1 MSDVLSTTVQAQ
13 INAYWNWRGASY
25 DSQPGHGIQLGS
37 AEYAA
42 WLETMQ
48 RLLPPAP
55 AAVLDVG
62 AGTGFLSF
70 LAAAIGH
77 QVTGIDLAEGML
89 AMAREQ
95 SVTVPNPP
103 QFLIGDA
110 IAPDFPPQSFDV
122 VMSRHVLWTLR
133 DPVSAFRN
141 WWQLLKPGGR
151 VVAIDSFWFDP
162 NQPLAVTEDAVREQ
176 WTRFY
181 SAETQAALPNFA
193 LNDHTPLVT
202 LLTAVGFADVRVEAL
217 TEIRAAEATP
227 IGHQARYVLVAER
240 PA

>member
-1 MSDVLSTTVQAQ
+1 MANVASTLIQDQ

-25 DSQPGHGIQLGS
+25 DSQPGHGVQLGS
-37 AEYAA
+37 AESAA

-55 AAVLDVG
+55 ARVLDVG

-89 AMAREQ
+89 AVAREQ
-95 SVTVPNPP
+95 AVTVTNPP
-103 QFLIGDA
+103 YFLLGDA
-110 IAPDFPPQSFDV
+110 IAPDFPPASFDV

-133 DPVSAFRN
+133 DPVSAFHN

-162 NQPLAVTEDAVREQ
+162 NQPLTVTEGEVREQ
-176 WTRFY
+176 WARFY
-181 SAETQAALPNFA
+181 SVETQTALPNFA

-202 LLTAVGFADVRVEAL
+202 LLTAVGFANLRVEAL
-217 TEIRAAEATP
+217 TAIRAAEATP
-227 IGHQARYVLVAER
+227 IGHQARYVLVADR
-240 PA
+240 PL

>member
-1 MSDVLSTTVQAQ
+1 M
-13 INAYWNWRGASY
+13 
-25 DSQPGHGIQLGS
+25 
-37 AEYAA
+37 
-42 WLETMQ
+42 
-48 RLLPPAP
+48 
-55 AAVLDVG
+55 LDVG

-77 QVTGIDLAEGML
+77 QVTAIDLAEGML
-89 AMAREQ
+89 AVAREQ
-95 SVTVPNPP
+95 AVTVINPP

-151 VVAIDSFWFDP
+151 LVAIDSFWFDP
-162 NQPLAVTEDAVREQ
+162 NQPLTVAESEVREQ
-176 WTRFY
+176 WARFY
-181 SAETQAALPNFA
+181 SPAIQTALPNFA

-202 LLTAVGFADVRVEAL
+202 LLTAVGFANLRVEAL
-217 TEIRAAEATP
+217 TAIRAAEATP
-227 IGHQARYVLVAER
+227 IGHQARYVLVADR
-240 PA
+240 PT